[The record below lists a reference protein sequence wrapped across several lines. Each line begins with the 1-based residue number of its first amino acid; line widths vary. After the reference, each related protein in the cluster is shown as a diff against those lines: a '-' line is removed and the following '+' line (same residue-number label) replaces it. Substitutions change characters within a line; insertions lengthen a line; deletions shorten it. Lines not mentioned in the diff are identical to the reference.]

1 MLFDILKIV
10 FIIIIYLILYTL
22 VFMTNYKQYIIDNWG
37 QYKCKPFIIPLAGFF
52 GHDVNSTFQDC
63 LFLSTSANS
72 GSIMSPSLNITSLMG
87 DVLGDMGGA
96 LNSLRSG
103 MSDIRGFFGSTLG
116 SLTDRISNTILVV
129 QKTIIKFRS
138 IIGKLLGV
146 MTTLIYTLYTTIA
159 TMNSTIA
166 GPIGDLA
173 GLACFHQNTLIKVN
187 NNDYRPI
194 LKIKVGDELKGGG
207 RVISTFKFKNI
218 VPLYNHN
225 NILVSG
231 DHLVEKNGQWKRI
244 DSLDLSVDTNKI
256 EEIHCL
262 TSSQN
267 RITTYNGTSHHEYRD
282 YIETSNYCINTF
294 IKKCVL
300 NFLNNQD
307 YQDSQFLLNYQKQI
321 EEASNNNFYVFG
333 FHENTLIKM
342 KDHTYKK
349 ISELEIDD
357 ITFKQ
362 ERVTGTVIH
371 LNTDRQ
377 LYNLDG
383 TIVSGE
389 QIVYYQGTYRL
400 VKSILGL
407 EIIEEGDILYQVTT
421 NKGTI
426 HIGNHVFRDHHESKD
441 SELNNY
447 IDRMVLSYL
456 NNRRQF

>member
-1 MLFDILKIV
+1 
-10 FIIIIYLILYTL
+10 
-22 VFMTNYKQYIIDNWG
+22 
-37 QYKCKPFIIPLAGFF
+37 
-52 GHDVNSTFQDC
+52 
-63 LFLSTSANS
+63 
-72 GSIMSPSLNITSLMG
+72 
-87 DVLGDMGGA
+87 
-96 LNSLRSG
+96 
-103 MSDIRGFFGSTLG
+103 
-116 SLTDRISNTILVV
+116 
-129 QKTIIKFRS
+129 
-138 IIGKLLGV
+138 
-146 MTTLIYTLYTTIA
+146 
-159 TMNSTIA
+159 MNSTIA

-173 GLACFHQNTLIKVN
+173 GLACFHQSTLIKVN
-187 NNDYRPI
+187 NSDYRPI
-194 LKIKVGDELKGGG
+194 LKIKVGDELTGGG

-244 DSLDLSVDTNKI
+244 DSLGLSVDTNKV

-262 TSSQN
+262 SSSQN

-282 YIETSNYCINTF
+282 YIETSNHCINTF

-307 YQDSQFLLNYQKQI
+307 YQDSQFLLSYQKQI

-349 ISELEIDD
+349 ISDLEIDD
-357 ITFKQ
+357 ITFNQ

-383 TIVSGE
+383 TLVSGE

-400 VKSILGL
+400 VKTILGL

-421 NKGTI
+421 HKGTI